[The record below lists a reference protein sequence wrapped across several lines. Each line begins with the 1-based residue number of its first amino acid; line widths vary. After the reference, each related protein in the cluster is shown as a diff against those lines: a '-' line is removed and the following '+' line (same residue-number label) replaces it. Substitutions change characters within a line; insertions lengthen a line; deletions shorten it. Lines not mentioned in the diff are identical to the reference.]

1 MLLDFYAV
9 NFSEKNMKL
18 MDIKYLFSLLNLNIS
33 FEKTDYSNHF
43 DL

>member
-1 MLLDFYAV
+1 
-9 NFSEKNMKL
+9 MKL
-18 MDIKYLFSLLNLNIS
+18 MDIKYLFSPLNLNIS